1 MPFEKTE
8 EKKSNEPD
16 MNLCL
21 YQKLDINGHTIFFSS
36 KKYKSVFFKSQFF
49 SLLDQALLKLV
60 FTKCESFQG
69 AENPIP

>member
-1 MPFEKTE
+1 
-8 EKKSNEPD
+8 

-21 YQKLDINGHTIFFSS
+21 YQKLDINGHTIFFS
-36 KKYKSVFFKSQFF
+36 KKYKSVFLKVNF
-49 SLLDQALLKLV
+49 LLNQALLKLV